1 MTTIEEGD
9 CVLGEGALACGAAGL
24 AGDGSLTRSEP
35 RTINGGTVLRVGRGL
50 ETDLVEG
57 ISMGFGAGAGADWA
71 VTESRD

>member
-1 MTTIEEGD
+1 MTTSEGVCD
-9 CVLGEGALACGAAGL
+9 LGEGALACGAAGL
-24 AGDGSLTRSEP
+24 AGSEP

-57 ISMGFGAGAGADWA
+57 ISMGFGAGADWA